1 MRRDSASLKDIY
13 RSGQLIVEFA
23 RGMSRE
29 DLELDIQKQS
39 AILYQIQIV
48 GEATKRLSREFRE
61 QHPELPWD
69 DMAGMR
75 DIIVHQYDRLDL
87 DLIWRTIQEN
97 IPEMLEAFAVAMRS
111 IIAPLLPVNPEEK

>member
-1 MRRDSASLKDIY
+1 MLRDSASLLDID
-13 RSGQLIVEFA
+13 RAGQLVVEFSQ
-23 RGMSRE
+23 GMSRE
-29 DLELDIQKQS
+29 GLELDIQKRS

-75 DIIVHQYDRLDL
+75 DIIVHQYDRLNF
-87 DLIWRTIQEN
+87 DLIWRAIQQS
-97 IPEMLEAFAVAMRS
+97 IPEMLEA
-111 IIAPLLPVNPEEK
+111 IAPLLPINPEEK